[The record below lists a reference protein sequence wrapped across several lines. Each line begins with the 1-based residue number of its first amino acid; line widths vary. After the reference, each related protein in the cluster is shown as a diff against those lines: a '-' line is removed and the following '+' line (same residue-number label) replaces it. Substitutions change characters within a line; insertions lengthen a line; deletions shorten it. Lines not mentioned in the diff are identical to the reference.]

1 MAQLVIQI
9 PDNQLDRVLEA
20 LCAELPNVDSFTSG
34 VTPTPALA
42 KQVVINMIK
51 TRVKMYEEAKQA
63 KTIPPIDVSNI
74 VS

>member
-9 PDNQLDRVLEA
+9 PDNQLDRVMEA
-20 LCAELPNVDSFTSG
+20 LCADLPNVDSFTSG

-42 KQVVINMIK
+42 KQVVIDMIK
-51 TRVKMYEEAKQA
+51 TRVKMYEEGKRA

>member
-1 MAQLVIQI
+1 MAQMTIQI

-20 LCAELPNVDSFTSG
+20 LCANLPNIDNFSSG

-42 KQVVINMIK
+42 KQVVLNMIK
-51 TRVKMYEEAKQA
+51 ERVKMYEEAKQA

-74 VS
+74 IS